1 MNRRIW
7 FGIAGV
13 AIVFALYS
21 AVIFIIPFP
30 QGASLWI
37 AYLSTA
43 LAFVLQAIVLLI
55 VGSRDQQGESR
66 FLNLSVLQLTGFF
79 VGLQT
84 LLSFGLIFI
93 PSGLAWITALLEIV
107 LFGVFLLLIGSAL
120 SGADAVE
127 AKSQEVTEQTV
138 WKRALLEDLE
148 RISLSC
154 NENACEESISATIEN
169 VRFVDPVSS
178 SERTLLENQAAQ
190 EAAAIAQAA
199 SEGRCE
205 EFRNA
210 CAQLDRTVGE
220 IAVVTRNSKR
230 KA

>member
-21 AVIFIIPFP
+21 ALIFIIPFP

-37 AYLSTA
+37 AYLSSA
-43 LAFVLQAIVLLI
+43 LAFVLHAIVLLI

-79 VGLQT
+79 VGIQT

-93 PSGLAWITALLEIV
+93 PSGLAWITVLLEIV
-107 LFGVFLLLIGSAL
+107 FFGAFLLLIGSAL

-127 AKSQEVTEQTV
+127 AKSQEVTAQTA

-154 NENACEESISATIEN
+154 NENACEESIFATIEN

-178 SERTLLENQAAQ
+178 TERSQLENRAVE
-190 EAAAIAQAA
+190 EASAIAQAA
-199 SEGRCE
+199 SEGKCE
-205 EFRNA
+205 DFRSA
-210 CAQLDRTVGE
+210 CAQLDRT
-220 IAVVTRNSKR
+220 IAEVSVVTRNSKR
-230 KA
+230 QA